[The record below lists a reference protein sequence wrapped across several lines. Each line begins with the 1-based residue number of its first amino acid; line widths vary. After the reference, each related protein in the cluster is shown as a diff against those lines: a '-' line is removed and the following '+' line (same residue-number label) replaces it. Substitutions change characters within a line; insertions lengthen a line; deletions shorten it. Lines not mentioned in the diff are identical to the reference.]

1 MSGMIPSFL
10 SSAKLVIKIGNQTM
24 AYGTNLAFSDRMN
37 TAPVAGIGSYNSDA
51 IEPLQYSASGSFT
64 ITLYS
69 QGAFDALKDAALRPS
84 RSVNHTV
91 AQKGSGDTTALRN
104 GNSFLNANSFS
115 PANLMISRTF
125 DIDVYERVGT
135 GAATNADWL
144 LTYKVE
150 DVRLTSYSM
159 AFTPGS
165 LVQETVGF
173 MCLRI
178 KDIALTTPATL

>member
-10 SSAKLVIKIGNQTM
+10 TSAKLAIRIGGLTM
-24 AYGTNLAFSDRMN
+24 AYGTNLTFSDRMN
-37 TAPVAGIGSYNSDA
+37 TVPVSGIGSYNSDA

-69 QGAFDALKDAALRPS
+69 TAAFESLSKADSKLLPS
-84 RSVNHTV
+84 RSVNH
-91 AQKGSGDTTALRN
+91 SSTTAKRS

-125 DIDVYERVGT
+125 DIDAYERVGNAEALAT
-135 GAATNADWL
+135 GEIADWV
-144 LTYKVE
+144 LTYKMM
-150 DVRLTSYSM
+150 DCRLTSYSM

-165 LVQETVGF
+165 LVQETIGF
-173 MCLRI
+173 MCIRVI
-178 KDIALTTPATL
+178 DNSADLTT